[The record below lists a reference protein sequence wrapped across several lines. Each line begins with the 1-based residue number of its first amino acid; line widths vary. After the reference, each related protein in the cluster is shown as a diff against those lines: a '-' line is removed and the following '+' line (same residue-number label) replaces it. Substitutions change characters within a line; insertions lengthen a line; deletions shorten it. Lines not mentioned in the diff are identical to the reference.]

1 VRASAAAPTFFPPE
15 YVRLESKEFVFVDG
29 GVTSYNNPSFLLFMM
44 ATLEPYHLQWATGPE
59 RMLLVSVGTGSS
71 PITSGGVHAN
81 SPNLLENA
89 RGIPRALMSSAS
101 MQQDFLCR
109 SFGRCRSGAPLDREL
124 GNLVESGESPQG
136 SLAGLPKLF
145 TYLRYDVE
153 LTDAGLAAFG
163 VEGIDPRS
171 NRQPGRRWQAP
182 RAPAGRS
189 SAGGIRA
196 GRCTSRDSCDLA
208 LRAARAADT
217 AVSCRRSSRP
227 RTPRRLPRR
236 FAPPRRSADHDWC
249 AVNPLR
255 PTLVGDPTGLHLERP
270 GRGGHRPES
279 G

>member
-1 VRASAAAPTFFPPE
+1 
-15 YVRLESKEFVFVDG
+15 
-29 GVTSYNNPSFLLFMM
+29 MM

-153 LTDAGLAAFG
+153 LTDAGLAAIG

-171 NRQPGRRWQAP
+171 
-182 RAPAGRS
+182 
-189 SAGGIRA
+189 I
-196 GRCTSRDSCDLA
+196 DSLD
-208 LRAARAADT
+208 D
-217 AVSCRRSSRP
+217 VG
-227 RTPRRLPRR
+227 RLPELQQVGR
-236 FAPPRRSADHDWC
+236 ALAES
-249 AVNPLR
+249 VR
-255 PTLVGDPTGLHLERP
+255 PVHLTGFV
-270 GRGGHRPES
+270 
-279 G
+279 